1 MRLTSFTD
9 YGMRMLMR
17 MAGDP
22 SRAFSTAELADEL
35 GLSRNHLAKIMQH
48 LARAGLIGTR
58 RGGGGGAALARPAA
72 EIRLG
77 QVVRLLEDGQP
88 LVECFA
94 PGNGICSIDARC
106 RLKVRLRSAEAAF
119 LADLDRS
126 TLADVALPAEARAAT
141 DRLVP
146 Q

>member
-9 YGMRMLMR
+9 FGLRMLMR

-22 SRAFSTAELADEL
+22 SRAFSSADLAHDL
-35 GLSRNHLAKIMQH
+35 GLSRNHLAKIIQH
-48 LARAGLIGTR
+48 LARAELIETR
-58 RGGGGGAALARPAA
+58 RGGGGGAVLARPAT

-77 QVVRLLEDGQP
+77 QIIRLLEEGQP
-88 LVECFA
+88 LVECFEA
-94 PGNGICSIDARC
+94 DGGACSIDARC
-106 RLKVRLRSAEAAF
+106 GLKSRLRSAEAAF

-126 TLADVALPAEARAAT
+126 TLADIALTA
-141 DRLVP
+141 LSKSLVVP